1 MLWIPLFP
9 FGLWLLACLT
19 SPPISPSAS
28 GAMAVVSVTI
38 APDTMTLWRGDV
50 GRATCVPRN
59 KSGAPL
65 TNTCT
70 WVSSDTTVAKPT
82 SGTQTTSIT
91 ARKVGAVT
99 ITARAGSVTS
109 ATPLRVTV
117 RDTVS
122 PAAATCVSSGTMLC
136 PTDNL
141 QAKVTAAGSGATLT
155 LQPGVY
161 RMQSVTPLAGQTI
174 QGQPGAILSGAKV
187 LTGWTPSGGRWSAT
201 PEQILDATRGDPVVV
216 CNVGY
221 ERCSYPH
228 DLWING
234 THQRHA
240 ATLAAAAAGF
250 YFIDY
255 AASPQRVYVGND
267 PTGKTVELGV
277 TTYAVSGSAA
287 NVTVEGLVIE
297 KYANREQSG
306 AVGGLTGPGSGWIVR
321 RNEIR
326 GNHGIGVRGGAGMQ
340 MLGNNIHHNGQMG
353 YGGGFALIQ
362 DNTIAYNNQDWYNP
376 FWEAGGGKAAYT
388 TNLTV
393 RNNWAH
399 HNNGPGLW
407 TDISNVGTLYEGNT
421 ADSNYLSGIF
431 HEISYAAIIRNN
443 MVRGNGIAF
452 GTWVDGAGIIV
463 STSRDVEVYGNT
475 VSGNHSCGILGLS
488 ESRGSGT
495 LGLYELRNLY
505 VHDNTITQPA
515 IALPCVTGI
524 DRGPPTIFTAFN
536 NRWVNNTYHTT
547 HATPFDWL
555 GGVVGGSSKGWA
567 QWQAAGFDLTGSF
580 GP

>member
-1 MLWIPLFP
+1 MVR
-9 FGLWLLACLT
+9 LLAVGALL
-19 SPPISPSAS
+19 IPSALMLR
-28 GAMAVVSVTI
+28 GQAKVVATVTV
-38 APDTMTLWRGDV
+38 APDTMTLWKGDV

-65 TNTCT
+65 TNGCT

-82 SGTQTTSIT
+82 SGTQATSVT
-91 ARKVGAVT
+91 ARKAGAVT
-99 ITARAGSVTS
+99 ITVRAGSVTS
-109 ATPLRVTV
+109 AAPLRVTV
-117 RDTVS
+117 RDTVVPS
-122 PAAATCVSSGTMLC
+122 AATCVSSGTMLC
-136 PTDNL
+136 PSDDL

-161 RMQSVTPLAGQTI
+161 RMQSVTPLTGQTM

-187 LTGWTPSGGRWSAT
+187 LTGWSPSGAAWYVGSQTQRRGPTPIDPANPRCVTTSPRCDSA
-201 PEQILDATRGDPVVV
+201 EDV
-216 CNVGY
+216 
-221 ERCSYPH
+221 
-228 DLWING
+228 WINNVLNTHVGSLGQVGPG
-234 THQRHA
+234 TW
-240 ATLAAAAAGF
+240 
-250 YFIDY
+250 YFDY
-255 AASPQRVYVGND
+255 AADRIYLGDNPA
-267 PTGKTVELGV
+267 GKTVETSV
-277 TTYAVSGSAA
+277 TEYAIVGSAA
-287 NVTVEGLVIE
+287 NVTLRGLVIE
-297 KYANREQSG
+297 RYANMAQTG
-306 AVGGLTGPGSGWIVR
+306 AVGGTGAGTGWVVQQ
-321 RNEIR
+321 NEISD
-326 GNHGIGVRGGAGMQ
+326 NHGVGIRGGAGMQ
-340 MLGNNIHHNGQMG
+340 VLGNNIHHNGQMG

-362 DNTIAYNNQDWYNP
+362 DDTIAYNNTVGFNP
-376 FWEAGGGKAAYT
+376 FWEAGGGKATYT

-443 MVRGNGIAF
+443 IVRGNGIAF
-452 GTWVDGAGIIV
+452 GTWIDGAGILV
-463 STSRDVEVYGNT
+463 GTSRDVEVYGNT
-475 VSGNHSCGILGLS
+475 VSGNYSCGILGLS
-488 ESRGSGT
+488 DSRGSGT

-515 IALPCVTGI
+515 VALPCVTGI
-524 DRGPPTIFTAFN
+524 DRGPSTIFTAFN

-555 GGVVGGSSKGWA
+555 GGMVGSSKSWA